1 VWHPSCCCHPS
12 QNPKKK
18 TLINNTPPRSK
29 WVVVREKVIY
39 QEEMLPQ
46 DVQWDGMPSNEQECK
61 LVTVAIIL

>member
-1 VWHPSCCCHPS
+1 
-12 QNPKKK
+12 
-18 TLINNTPPRSK
+18 
-29 WVVVREKVIY
+29 VVVREKVIY